1 MLGTVY
7 YTLNKENCQEIVE
20 KFSSR
25 PVYSLENFTDLDF
38 QKSSMGREYLLRKL
52 I

>member
-20 KFSSR
+20 QFSSQ

-38 QKSSMGREYLLRKL
+38 QKSSMGREYLSRKL

>member
-7 YTLNKENCQEIVE
+7 YTLNKENCEKIVE
-20 KFSSR
+20 QFSSQ

-38 QKSSMGREYLLRKL
+38 QKSSMGREYLPRKL